1 MVIKEH
7 QLEKII
13 EDSTQFLNILIYGPN
28 EGLVKDQIEKL
39 VKNYLSQGEYEE
51 ISFNGRA
58 IDRCLGTNAKRYQ
71 NFLTKHYVELGA
83 RINVDF
89 AIPQ

>member
-13 EDSTQFLNILIYGPN
+13 KDSTKFLNILIYGPN

-39 VKNYLSQGEYEE
+39 TKNYLSQGEYEE
-51 ISFNGRA
+51 ISFNGK
-58 IDRCLGTNAKRYQ
+58 DLDEDPGSLKPLFDQ
-71 NFLTKHYVELGA
+71 FLCSSK
-83 RINVDF
+83 IK
-89 AIPQ
+89 